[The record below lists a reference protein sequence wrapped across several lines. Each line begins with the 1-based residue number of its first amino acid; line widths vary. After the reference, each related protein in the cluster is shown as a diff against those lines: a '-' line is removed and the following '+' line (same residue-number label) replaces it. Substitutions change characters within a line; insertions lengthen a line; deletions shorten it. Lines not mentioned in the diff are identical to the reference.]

1 MYVKQLEMI
10 RYHNI
15 FLLEM
20 KKKKILTFLAFRDTF
35 REEML
40 KAFSPF

>member
-1 MYVKQLEMI
+1 MSKQLEMI

-15 FLLEM
+15 FLLEI
-20 KKKKILTFLAFRDTF
+20 KKKILTFLAFRDTF

-40 KAFSPF
+40 KAFFPL